1 LCSKKSFNVTNF
13 CNAGFHK
20 VTLVAQ
26 MSLNVGDIYA
36 ILTALCWSCGVIF
49 FGIAGRVLSSL
60 QISLLKNIV
69 GVIGFLSFIVL
80 KGDAFPAFNDK
91 EYIVLIISGIIG
103 VAVGDILFLASLR
116 RIGAGLSAIVST
128 GYTILIFILAYLMYG
143 EVISFIS
150 YIGGTLVI
158 IGVIIGT
165 IDKSLDDSPKQIILG
180 VLYGL
185 IANLCTAYSVL
196 LLRPIME
203 IHPVVPIALI
213 RFSTGII
220 VSAVGILFL
229 KGQIVLKDTVLK
241 GFTNYNLLAGAFFG
255 TFLSVI
261 FWLAGFKYTLAG
273 RAAIYNQLSTIF
285 IILLASIFLNEMMTK
300 RKWIAVT
307 LALIGS
313 FIVSIY

>member
-1 LCSKKSFNVTNF
+1 MPNF
-13 CNAGFHK
+13 AF
-20 VTLVAQ
+20 L
-26 MSLNVGDIYA
+26 
-36 ILTALCWSCGVIF
+36 
-49 FGIAGRVLSSL
+49 
-60 QISLLKNIV
+60 LLKEH
-69 GVIGFLSFIVL
+69 
-80 KGDAFPAFNDK
+80 P
-91 EYIVLIISGIIG
+91 
-103 VAVGDILFLASLR
+103 
-116 RIGAGLSAIVST
+116 
-128 GYTILIFILAYLMYG
+128 YG
-143 EVISFIS
+143 REMLD
-150 YIGGTLVI
+150 GGTFVI
-158 IGVIIGT
+158 IGVVIGT

-285 IILLASIFLNEMMTK
+285 IIILASIFLNEIMTK

>member
-1 LCSKKSFNVTNF
+1 MHLFKNFNFLNPVILIIRRISDLTTKNSRRRIWLSNKSILVTNSIENNF
-13 CNAGFHK
+13 LLPFYIAYTWTYAPAQYILFPILLEEDDKFDEVLLKGR
-20 VTLVAQ
+20 LVSA
-26 MSLNVGDIYA
+26 
-36 ILTALCWSCGVIF
+36 F
-49 FGIAGRVLSSL
+49 FSIAGLCL
-60 QISLLKNIV
+60 
-69 GVIGFLSFIVL
+69 
-80 KGDAFPAFNDK
+80 
-91 EYIVLIISGIIG
+91 
-103 VAVGDILFLASLR
+103 
-116 RIGAGLSAIVST
+116 
-128 GYTILIFILAYLMYG
+128 LAYLMYG

-220 VSAVGILFL
+220 ISAVGILFL

-285 IILLASIFLNEMMTK
+285 IILLASIFLNEI
-300 RKWIAVT
+300 RFF
-307 LALIGS
+307 LAFFYFFLAM
-313 FIVSIY
+313 VLWR

>member
-1 LCSKKSFNVTNF
+1 M
-13 CNAGFHK
+13 
-20 VTLVAQ
+20 LV
-26 MSLNVGDIYA
+26 LRRDI
-36 ILTALCWSCGVIF
+36 

-69 GVIGFLSFIVL
+69 GVIGFLSFIVI
-80 KGDAFPAFNDK
+80 KGDAFPAFNDE

-165 IDKSLDDSPKQIILG
+165 IDKSIDDSPNQIILG
-180 VLYGL
+180 VLL
-185 IANLCTAYSVL
+185 VIANLCTAYSVL

-213 RFSTGII
+213 RFSTGIM

-285 IILLASIFLNEMMTK
+285 IILLASIFLNEIMTK

-307 LALIGS
+307 LTLIGS

>member
-1 LCSKKSFNVTNF
+1 MCSKKSFNVTNF

-80 KGDAFPAFNDK
+80 KGDAFPAFNDE

-150 YIGGTLVI
+150 YIGGSLVI
-158 IGVIIGT
+158 IGVVIGT
-165 IDKSLDDSPKQIILG
+165 IDKSLNDSPKQIILG
-180 VLYGL
+180 VLYGF

-220 VSAVGILFL
+220 ISAVGILFL

-285 IILLASIFLNEMMTK
+285 IILLASIFLNEIMTK